1 MTLTPY
7 VKVNHVAMV
16 TSLSYIRYF
25 YYLIILYISAQSSS
39 FKMFSSNVSKV
50 TSEKSLG
57 LILAL
62 V

>member
-25 YYLIILYISAQSSS
+25 LLLNHIIYQCTELK
-39 FKMFSSNVSKV
+39 F
-50 TSEKSLG
+50 
-57 LILAL
+57 
-62 V
+62 